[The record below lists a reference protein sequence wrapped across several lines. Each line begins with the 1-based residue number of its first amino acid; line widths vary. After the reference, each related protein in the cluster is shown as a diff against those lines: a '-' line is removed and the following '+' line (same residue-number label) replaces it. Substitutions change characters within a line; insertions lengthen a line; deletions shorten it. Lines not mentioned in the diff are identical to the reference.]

1 MKSNGTVD
9 CELGRW
15 SLPSPCVQDLL
26 LSCLPVCP
34 PSSSSTQLLPPCL
47 PPSNHCQPAPNLA
60 QAHPVGEGRK
70 HTPQHL
76 RVGHGGSSPHP
87 ALAAWGTFSAGLCG
101 GEPLAPPDP
110 APRVSWYEI
119 CSDPG
124 GCPSAVGWGRSLW
137 EDAWL
142 NLLP

>member
-1 MKSNGTVD
+1 MGQWTVNW
-9 CELGRW
+9 GGGA
-15 SLPSPCVQDLL
+15 SH
-26 LSCLPVCP
+26 LPVSRICFSAACPSAP

-60 QAHPVGEGRK
+60 QAHPVGEGGK